1 MIPHVSGQP
10 SIREFVWKYSK
21 VVYNLFIP
29 RYLST
34 QVPAEWFA
42 HLAFANDLIAALRP
56 SLLVE
61 LGTVSGDSYFG
72 FCQSTLEHGLNCV
85 CYGVLASTDE
95 CSRLKSY
102 NTHYEAFSYLL
113 DSDEASRRF
122 SENSIDLLHI
132 CQAANT
138 AFDDWFP
145 KVKPGGFVLI
155 DGIPNREQTES
166 AFPDQFAFHHG
177 GGLGVLRKSGGS
189 PLVSPLLLSLLSGSE
204 EAREY
209 VRRHYVIYSEL
220 TSEARAAQQ
229 ERMFLETELTQT
241 QFERNDAR
249 RTLDQLQTSLAPARE
264 ASQARETQL
273 QEEIQRLTGLLQS
286 EREVIQSL
294 MHSLSW
300 KATAPLRRVT
310 EALRSHKKS

>member
-1 MIPHVSGQP
+1 VSGQP
-10 SIREFVWKYSK
+10 NIREFVWKYGP

-72 FCQSTLEHGLNCV
+72 FCQSILEHGFDCA

-95 CSRLKSY
+95 CSQLKSY

-138 AFDDWFP
+138 AFDDWLP

-155 DGIPNREQTES
+155 DGIES
-166 AFPDQFAFHHG
+166 AFPDQLAFHHG
-177 GGLGVLRKSGGS
+177 GGLRVLRKPGGS
-189 PLVSPLLLSLLSGSE
+189 PLVSPLLVSLLSGSR

-220 TSEARAAQQ
+220 TSELRAAQH
-229 ERMFLETELTQT
+229 ERTFLETELTRT

-249 RTLDQLQTSLAPARE
+249 RTLEQLQKSLAPARE

-273 QEEIQRLTGLLQS
+273 QEEIQRLTGLLES

-300 KATAPLRRVT
+300 KATAPLRLVMET
-310 EALRSHKKS
+310 LRPHKKP

>member
-1 MIPHVSGQP
+1 VSGQP
-10 SIREFVWKYSK
+10 NIREFVWKYGP

-72 FCQSTLEHGLNCV
+72 FCQSILEHGLDCV

-113 DSDEASRRF
+113 DSDQASRRF

-138 AFDDWFP
+138 AFDDWLP

-155 DGIPNREQTES
+155 DGIES

-177 GGLGVLRKSGGS
+177 GGLRVLRKPGGS
-189 PLVSPLLLSLLSGSE
+189 PLVSPLLVSLLSGSR

-220 TSEARAAQQ
+220 TSELRAAQH
-229 ERMFLETELTQT
+229 ERTFLETELTRT

-249 RTLDQLQTSLAPARE
+249 RTLEQLQKSLAPARE

-273 QEEIQRLTGLLQS
+273 QEEIQRLTGLLES

-300 KATAPLRRVT
+300 KATAPLRLVMET
-310 EALRSHKKS
+310 LRPHKKP